1 MNTPSERELTLL
13 RQQAVLVE
21 FGEFALKSNQ
31 LGEILQRACYFVASA
46 LRTDLAKVMELQE
59 DGVTLLVRAGVGWPP
74 GVVGRVTVEASPG
87 SSEGYALQTGKPVY
101 SSNIAIEERFEYA
114 EFIKAAGVK
123 ALVNVI
129 IIGGEGRPPYG
140 ILQVDSRNPHE
151 FTDDDTDFLRSYA
164 NLLAAA
170 VDRMR
175 IMDEMHRT
183 EAALR
188 ASEDHFRASIE
199 LNPQIP
205 WTANIRGEITSFDSR
220 WQAFTGLSSEDVL
233 RSGWYELAHPDEA
246 EQMAIA
252 WRRALETG
260 DPYDVEG
267 RLRNATGDYR
277 WHRVR
282 ASARRD
288 HGGRVVQWYGTVED
302 IQGRH
307 DLEET
312 AREWA
317 LTLEARVSE
326 RTQAL
331 IEEQHERQ
339 VAEEQL
345 RQSQKM
351 EAVGQLTGGIAHDF
365 NNLLAGITGS
375 LEVIQVRLRQG
386 RVSDVDRFVTA
397 ALTSAH
403 RAAALTQRLL
413 AFSRRQTLEPRP
425 TNVNELIA
433 GMEDLIKRTVGPSIT
448 VSTSLGVTPRNV
460 LCDANQL
467 ENALLNLAI
476 NARDAMACGGVLT
489 IQTETVTVTKEMAQ
503 RRDLA
508 VGEYVCVSVIDTGSG
523 MSPEVAKRAFDPFF
537 TTKPLGEGTGL
548 GLSMIYGFAKQSG
561 GQVAIDSTPDIG
573 TTVLLYLPCHAADG
587 SRSDDPLSCS
597 AASEAAAGETVL
609 VVDDE
614 DVIRMV
620 IVDRLQDCGYRVLD
634 AQDATSALRQ
644 IERHPDV
651 DLLLTDVG
659 LPGGTS
665 GRQLAD
671 AARMLHPGLKVLFI
685 TGFMNGPAV
694 GGRETDSDVEILPKP
709 FTLEALCERVRE
721 VIGR

>member
-1 MNTPSERELTLL
+1 MNTPSERESTLL

-21 FGEFALKSNQ
+21 FGEFALKSNK
-31 LGEILQRACYFVASA
+31 LDEILQRACYLVGSA
-46 LRTDLAKVMELQE
+46 LRTDFAKVMELQE
-59 DGVTLLVRAGVGWPP
+59 DGVTLLVRAGVGWPD
-74 GVVGRVTVEASPG
+74 GVVGQVTVDASPG

-101 SSNIAIEERFEYA
+101 SSNIEIEERFEYA
-114 EFIKAAGVK
+114 DFIKSAGVK

-140 ILQVDSRNPHE
+140 ILQVDSRNPRE

-175 IMDEMHRT
+175 ILEEMRRT

-188 ASEDHFRASIE
+188 ESEDHFRASTE
-199 LNPQIP
+199 HNPQVP
-205 WTANIRGEITSFDSR
+205 WTANVRGEITSFDSR
-220 WQAFTGLSSEDVL
+220 WQALTGRNREDVL
-233 RSGWYELAHPDEA
+233 RAGWYELAHPDDA
-246 EQMAIA
+246 DKMASA
-252 WRRALETG
+252 WRRALESG
-260 DPYDVEG
+260 EPYDVEG
-267 RLRNATGDYR
+267 RLQRASGDYE

-288 HGGRVVQWYGTVED
+288 PDGRIVQWYGTVEN
-302 IQGRH
+302 IQDRH
-307 DLEET
+307 DLEE
-312 AREWA
+312 ALREWA
-317 LTLEARVSE
+317 RTLEARVSE
-326 RTQAL
+326 RTQEL
-331 IEEQHERQ
+331 IEEQRERQ
-339 VAEEQL
+339 VTEEQL

-386 RVSDVDRFVTA
+386 RGSEVDRFITA

-413 AFSRRQTLEPRP
+413 AFSRRQPLEPRA

-433 GMEDLIKRTVGPSIT
+433 GMEDLIRHTVGPSIT
-448 VSTSLGVTPRNV
+448 VSTLLSAAPGKV
-460 LCDANQL
+460 LCDTNQL

-476 NARDAMACGGVLT
+476 NARDAMPAGGVLT
-489 IQTETVTVTKEMAQ
+489 IQTETLSITNELAQ

-508 VGEYVCVSVIDTGSG
+508 PGEYVCVSVADTGTG
-523 MSPEVAKRAFDPFF
+523 MPPEVAKRAFDPFF

-561 GQVAIDSTPDIG
+561 GQVMIDSTLGVG
-573 TTVLLYLPCHAADG
+573 TTVLMYLPCHTTEELRTEIPASSNRTADAAT
-587 SRSDDPLSCS
+587 
-597 AASEAAAGETVL
+597 GETVL

-614 DVIRMV
+614 AAIRMV
-620 IVDRLQDCGYRVLD
+620 VVDRLQERGYQVLD
-634 AQDATSALRQ
+634 AEDAASALRQ
-644 IERHPDV
+644 IERIPKI

-659 LPGGTS
+659 LPGGTN

-671 AARMLHPGLKVLFI
+671 AARTMRPGLKVLFV
-685 TGFMNGPAV
+685 TGFADPAV
-694 GGRETDSDVEILPKP
+694 IAGPKGNPGLEVLSKP
-709 FTLEALCERVRE
+709 FTLEELCMRVRD
-721 VIGR
+721 ILDR